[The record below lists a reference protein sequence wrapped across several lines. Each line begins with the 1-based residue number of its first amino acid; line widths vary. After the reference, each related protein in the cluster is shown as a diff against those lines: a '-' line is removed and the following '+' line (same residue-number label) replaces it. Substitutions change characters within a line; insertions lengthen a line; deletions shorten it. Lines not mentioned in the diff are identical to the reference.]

1 MQLKILSKNIIHFFI
16 QNRKENR
23 SKIESILF
31 FEIFRSRISR
41 IYSRS
46 GIGRCRLRVAG
57 SGKLRVV
64 RFGNFV
70 GIVVGRCGKVS
81 GKFRESCGKV
91 VGISRKFPQ
100 VGSTFF
106 LWNVTYT
113 FFVFSFTLELV
124 ARNSCTVST
133 RLRIDN
139 DTKFTVKLKRDDT
152 KWEVIADDKIQMKS
166 CDDSEVTFFILSGL
180 ELKTGYN
187 YQFFF
192 EMGDSCNTHETNQ
205 FFLQGK

>member
-1 MQLKILSKNIIHFFI
+1 MLLKISYLQLKILSKNIIHFFI

-31 FEIFRSRISR
+31 FEIFRSHIPR
-41 IYSRS
+41 IYPRA

-81 GKFRESCGKV
+81 GKLWESCGKV

-106 LWNVTYT
+106 LWNVT
-113 FFVFSFTLELV
+113 FNVLE
-124 ARNSCTVST
+124 
-133 RLRIDN
+133 
-139 DTKFTVKLKRDDT
+139 
-152 KWEVIADDKIQMKS
+152 
-166 CDDSEVTFFILSGL
+166 
-180 ELKTGYN
+180 TGVL
-187 YQFFF
+187 
-192 EMGDSCNTHETNQ
+192 MH
-205 FFLQGK
+205 L